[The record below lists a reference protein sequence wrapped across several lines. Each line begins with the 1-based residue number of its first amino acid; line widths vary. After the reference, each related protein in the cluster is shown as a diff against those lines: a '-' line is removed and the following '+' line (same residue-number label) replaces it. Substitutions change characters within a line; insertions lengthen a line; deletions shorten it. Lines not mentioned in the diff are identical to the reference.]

1 MAVPPLAAGT
11 SADDEE
17 MRDYRLTMDKLR
29 KFVAVGTALQADSKR
44 NSAAAPGA
52 VARVKEAG
60 MAPREVRVMTAVL

>member
-44 NSAAAPGA
+44 NSAAAP
-52 VARVKEAG
+52 ARWPA
-60 MAPREVRVMTAVL
+60 